1 MSSRLRQS
9 GFVDLQLARW
19 RNRRGQL
26 VAHWQR
32 LAARERRVLTVAALG
47 LAALFAWVGLINPP
61 LKSIAH
67 WQAELPRL
75 RSQSA
80 ALEEVL
86 REVAPANAEPAD
98 LSQRLRQSLDGS
110 SLAGH
115 YRLAETTE
123 NLPGPLRLQFIGAPA
138 GPLMAWLQH
147 TASAMSLTIAEA
159 HLHRVGDTNTH
170 DPVATVSGNVRLEP
184 AQTAKESR

>member
-1 MSSRLRQS
+1 MSNRLRQS

-19 RNRRGQL
+19 RNRHGQL

-47 LAALFAWVGLINPP
+47 LAALFAWLGLIEPP
-61 LKSIAH
+61 LQSIAH

-86 REVAPANAEPAD
+86 RDVAPATAEPVE

-110 SLAGH
+110 ALVGH
-115 YRLAETTE
+115 YRLTETAESPPE
-123 NLPGPLRLQFIGAPA
+123 PVRVLFMDAPA

-147 TASAMSLTIAEA
+147 TAPALSLTIAEV
-159 HLHRVGDTNTH
+159 HLHRAGDTDTN
-170 DPVATVSGNVRLEP
+170 DPVATVSGDVRLEP

>member
-1 MSSRLRQS
+1 MSDRLRQS

-32 LAARERRVLTVAALG
+32 LAARERRILKVAALG
-47 LAALFAWVGLINPP
+47 LAVLFSWFGLIEPP
-61 LKSIAH
+61 LEKMAH

-75 RSQSA
+75 HSQSV

-86 REVAPANAEPAD
+86 RDMAPIAGEPVD
-98 LSQRLRQSLDGS
+98 LWQRLRQSLDTS
-110 SLAGH
+110 PLNGH
-115 YRLAETTE
+115 YRLAEAAE
-123 NLPGPLRLQFIGAPA
+123 SPPDPIRVLFMDAPA

-147 TASAMSLTIAEA
+147 SAPALRLTITEA
-159 HLHRVGDTNTH
+159 HLRRASATDTNG
-170 DPVATVSGNVRLEP
+170 PVATVSGDIRLEP
-184 AQTAKESR
+184 AQTAKETR